1 MKKIPIMCDNTSV
14 INLSKNL
21 IQHSRTKHIEI
32 RPHFLRDHVQKRDIS
47 LNFVSTEKQL
57 TDIFTKPLNEE
68 QFTKIRHELGML
80 NVAQ

>member
-1 MKKIPIMCDNTSV
+1 MKQTTYLCV
-14 INLSKNL
+14 INIINFSKNL

-32 RPHFLRDHVQKRDIS
+32 RPHFLRDHVQKGDIS

-68 QFTKIRHELGML
+68 QFTKIRHELGIL
-80 NVAQ
+80 NVPQ